1 MKCIKAILSAAVLI
15 FSLAS
20 CERERVL
27 PLDDIRPG
35 EAVLFSPYVSKAVL
49 TKAADGYEPL
59 PEDYTL
65 TVEMYREGEAKALDT
80 TPLYWPDNVNA
91 YGFKAYAGTED
102 LEADQSLS
110 LIHI

>member
-1 MKCIKAILSAAVLI
+1 M
-15 FSLAS
+15 
-20 CERERVL
+20 
-27 PLDDIRPG
+27 DDIRPG

-59 PEDYTL
+59 PEDYSL

-80 TPLYWPDNVNA
+80 TPLYWPDNINA

-102 LEADQSLS
+102 LDADQSTKEKFL
-110 LIHI
+110 LQDRNIVQFFQIR